1 MADKRERVYTYVS
14 GKAVKGLQ
22 RLAPHRELYVK
33 ESPSARGYT
42 VITKDRAPSPSRKN
56 GSPNVA

>member
-1 MADKRERVYTYVS
+1 MADERVYTYVS

-22 RLAPHRELYVK
+22 RLTPNREVYVR

-42 VITKDRAPSPSRKN
+42 VVTRDAKSGRFERAPSGNSR
-56 GSPNVA
+56 